1 MKMISLRLVG
11 VFHAGLDRFDARW
24 QKFCLKGNIVKTKVL
39 SATGIASTSVLSI
52 LLGVAVHVYAQQD
65 QHGDKQNQPKQEQQH
80 SQPPQQ
86 QHSEQPQQQHAQ
98 QPQQQQHAQQ
108 PQQQQPQQQHAQQP
122 QQQQHAQ
129 QPQQQQPQQQHA
141 QQQQQHSQQQEQLRA
156 QQQQPQQQHAQ
167 QQQLSSQSRT
177 QEQQRV
183 VQSGWQQHSA
193 QNWQTDHR
201 SWQQRGGYSGYRVPD
216 DRYRGYFGSQH
227 GFRIYGLPFLVV
239 GGNPRFQ
246 YEGYWISLID
256 PWPGSWANNWYDT
269 DDVYV
274 SYVNNG
280 YYMYNRRYPGIGI
293 AVSISM

>member
-1 MKMISLRLVG
+1 M
-11 VFHAGLDRFDARW
+11 
-24 QKFCLKGNIVKTKVL
+24 KTKVL
-39 SATGIASTSVLSI
+39 SATGIASTCVLSL

-65 QHGDKQNQPKQEQQH
+65 QHSDKQNQPKQEQ
-80 SQPPQQ
+80 PPQQ
-86 QHSEQPQQQHAQ
+86 QRSEQPQQQHAQ

-108 PQQQQPQQQHAQQP
+108 PQQQQ
-122 QQQQHAQ
+122 
-129 QPQQQQPQQQHA
+129 QHA
-141 QQQQQHSQQQEQLRA
+141 QQQQHS
-156 QQQQPQQQHAQ
+156 P
-167 QQQLSSQSRT
+167 QSRT

-183 VQSGWQQHSA
+183 EQSAWQQHSA
-193 QNWQTDHR
+193 QNWQSDHR

-216 DRYRGYFGSQH
+216 DRYHGYFGSQH

-239 GGNPRFQ
+239 GGYPGFQ
-246 YEGYWISLID
+246 YQGYWISLID

>member
-1 MKMISLRLVG
+1 M
-11 VFHAGLDRFDARW
+11 
-24 QKFCLKGNIVKTKVL
+24 KTKVL
-39 SATGIASTSVLSI
+39 SATGIASTSVLSL

-108 PQQQQPQQQHAQQP
+108 
-122 QQQQHAQ
+122 
-129 QPQQQQPQQQHA
+129 
-141 QQQQQHSQQQEQLRA
+141 QQQHSQQQEQLRA
-156 QQQQPQQQHAQ
+156 QPQQPQQQRAQ
-167 QQQLSSQSRT
+167 QHSPQSRT
-177 QEQQRV
+177 QEQQRA
-183 VQSGWQQHSA
+183 VQSAWQQHSA
-193 QNWQTDHR
+193 QNWQSDHR

-239 GGNPRFQ
+239 GGYPRFQ

-274 SYVNNG
+274 SYVDNG

>member
-1 MKMISLRLVG
+1 MKVISLRLVG
-11 VFHAGLDRFDARW
+11 VFHAGPDRFVARW

-39 SATGIASTSVLSI
+39 SATGIASTSVLSL

-80 SQPPQQ
+80 SQPQQQ

-108 PQQQQPQQQHAQQP
+108 
-122 QQQQHAQ
+122 
-129 QPQQQQPQQQHA
+129 
-141 QQQQQHSQQQEQLRA
+141 QQQHSQQQEQLRA
-156 QQQQPQQQHAQ
+156 QQQQHAQQPQQQQHVQQQQHSQQQEQQRAQ
-167 QQQLSSQSRT
+167 QQQHSPQSRS
-177 QEQQRV
+177 QEQQHV
-183 VQSGWQQHSA
+183 EQTAWQQHSA
-193 QNWQTDHR
+193 QNWQSDHR

-239 GGNPRFQ
+239 GGYPRFQ

-274 SYVNNG
+274 SYVDNG